1 MTEVTATQATNNEL
15 STNEVQTQDNQKPE
29 FQIPTEA
36 VDFVG
41 DGKKYN
47 SIEDAL
53 KSVPHAQKHIQTLES
68 ELATLKEELTKRKT
82 AEELLDELK
91 SGIQQPENTTQSA
104 GIDQDTITNLLNQTL
119 ENREKQAKA
128 KSNADAVARKF
139 VEKYGDKAEEVYNK
153 IAQESGLNV
162 QQLNNLAASS
172 PNVVL
177 KLSGLEG
184 SSTPVGKSSSSV
196 NTEALNTK
204 VDPNQLSARV
214 KSGATTKDLVNAWKI
229 AGEKVKSQLN

>member
-1 MTEVTATQATNNEL
+1 MSEETQVTNTEP
-15 STNEVQTQDNQKPE
+15 STNEVQTQDSQKPQ

-47 SIEDAL
+47 SVEDAL
-53 KSVPHAQKHIQTLES
+53 NSVPHAQKHIQTLES

-91 SGIQQPENTTQSA
+91 SGIQQPENTTQSV
-104 GIDQDTITNLLNQTL
+104 GIDQDKITELLNQTL

-128 KSNADAVARKF
+128 KANADAVARKF
-139 VEKYGDKAEEVYNK
+139 VEKYGDKAEEVYNRV
-153 IAQESGLNV
+153 AQESGLNA
-162 QQLNNLAASS
+162 QQLNSLAASS
-172 PNVVL
+172 PNIVL

-184 SSTPVGKSSSSV
+184 SATPVGKPTSTV
-196 NTEALNTK
+196 NTQALTGK
-204 VDPNQLSARV
+204 ADASTLSARV
-214 KSGATTKDLVNAWKI
+214 KPGATTKDLINAWKI
-229 AGEKVKSQLN
+229 AGEKVKSQL

>member
-1 MTEVTATQATNNEL
+1 MSEETQVTNTEP
-15 STNEVQTQDNQKPE
+15 STNEVQTQDSQKPQ

-47 SIEDAL
+47 SVEDAL

-91 SGIQQPENTTQSA
+91 SGIQQPENTTQSV
-104 GIDQDTITNLLNQTL
+104 GIDQDKITELLNQTL

-128 KSNADAVARKF
+128 KANADAVARKF
-139 VEKYGDKAEEVYNK
+139 VEKYGDKAEEVYNRV
-153 IAQESGLNV
+153 AQESGLNA
-162 QQLNNLAASS
+162 QQLNSLAASS
-172 PNVVL
+172 PNIVL

-184 SSTPVGKSSSSV
+184 SATPVGKPTSTV
-196 NTEALNTK
+196 NTQALTGK
-204 VDPNQLSARV
+204 ADASTLSARV
-214 KSGATTKDLVNAWKI
+214 KPGATTKDLINAWKI
-229 AGEKVKSQLN
+229 AGEKVKSQL